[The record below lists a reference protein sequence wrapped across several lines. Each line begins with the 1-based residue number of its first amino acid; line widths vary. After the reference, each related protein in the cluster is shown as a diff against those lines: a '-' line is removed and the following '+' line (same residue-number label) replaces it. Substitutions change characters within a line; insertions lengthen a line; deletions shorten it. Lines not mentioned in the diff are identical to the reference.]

1 MGLDLVGLKS
11 VNLKGIVVA
20 LQMKKIGGARRVSEK
35 IRVDLSISPF
45 LSHSLKLSN
54 GYLLVEA
61 IDYSFFTCS

>member
-1 MGLDLVGLKS
+1 
-11 VNLKGIVVA
+11 VA